1 MMTTF
6 YNGSHWVA
14 IDSKTSVVLA
24 LASTLRELQYKLGS
38 IV

>member
-1 MMTTF
+1 MTTF
-6 YNGSHWVA
+6 YNGTYWVA
-14 IDSKTSVVLA
+14 VDSSNNVVLA